1 MYLKSL
7 ELSGFKSFAKK
18 TALDFTQHISAI
30 VGPNGS
36 GKSNVAEAFQ
46 FVLGEQ
52 SIKSLR
58 GKRGE
63 DMIWNGSRTLG
74 RANRAAVKITL
85 DNSKRLLN
93 IDFDEVS
100 IERVV
105 HRDNNNEYIIN
116 GSQVRLK
123 DIVELLS
130 QAHMGPTGHHI
141 ISQGE
146 ADRILNANLRER
158 RLMIEDAL
166 GLKVYQF
173 KRAESDRKLL
183 KTRENIAQVE
193 SLRREL
199 APHLRFL
206 KKQVE
211 KVEKVRQFKRELA
224 ELYREYLSHERV
236 YLDFEREA
244 LFREAKEP
252 RRKLEELEKEL
263 SKLKKTLED
272 SKSHD
277 TKSSQVLAFEKQLRE
292 IRTQKDELT
301 REAGRLEGELVSE
314 ERRIKK
320 LEMAGATQDQRTVL
334 LKEVKQLS
342 SEITGRLSVIEK
354 TEEISVIRSVLTEVK
369 KSLQNFIARF
379 ESVAESGSL
388 VEAEAEVKRIKY
400 EREEF
405 LKRINTI
412 TSQETEASKQYEHV
426 RHEIEKEKDE
436 SRDAERDIFRIMSEQ
451 NELRATLNLLK
462 GREDK
467 LHLETQE
474 FERESKEAVVLAGP
488 EVVRDALQ
496 AKVDDAREE
505 RPVQQ
510 ERRRQLE
517 KLKVRL
523 EEYGG
528 SASDEMLKE
537 YQDATDRDA
546 FLERE
551 VLDLEKSAE
560 SLSMLIKELTEKLDV
575 EFREGVRKINEQFEN
590 FFRLMFGGGQA
601 HLSVVRPEKRRHTEM
616 DELLAAEAGEE
627 TPSEEEEIEEGIEI
641 KVSLPH
647 KKIRGLEVLSGGER
661 ALTSIALLF
670 AISQVNPP
678 PFIVLDETDA
688 ALDEANSRKY
698 GDIIE
703 NLSKVSQLVLI
714 THNRETMS
722 RAGVLYGVTMGNDG
736 VSKTLSIQFED
747 AVRVAK

>member
-105 HRDNNNEYIIN
+105 HRPNNNEYIIN

-123 DIVELLS
+123 DIVELRS
-130 QAHMGPTGHHI
+130 QAPMGPTGHHI

>member
-1 MYLKSL
+1 M
-7 ELSGFKSFAKK
+7 
-18 TALDFTQHISAI
+18 
-30 VGPNGS
+30 
-36 GKSNVAEAFQ
+36 
-46 FVLGEQ
+46 
-52 SIKSLR
+52 
-58 GKRGE
+58 
-63 DMIWNGSRTLG
+63 
-74 RANRAAVKITL
+74 
-85 DNSKRLLN
+85 
-93 IDFDEVS
+93 
-100 IERVV
+100 
-105 HRDNNNEYIIN
+105 
-116 GSQVRLK
+116 
-123 DIVELLS
+123 
-130 QAHMGPTGHHI
+130 
-141 ISQGE
+141 
-146 ADRILNANLRER
+146 
-158 RLMIEDAL
+158 
-166 GLKVYQF
+166 
-173 KRAESDRKLL
+173 
-183 KTRENIAQVE
+183 
-193 SLRREL
+193 
-199 APHLRFL
+199 
-206 KKQVE
+206 
-211 KVEKVRQFKRELA
+211 
-224 ELYREYLSHERV
+224 
-236 YLDFEREA
+236 
-244 LFREAKEP
+244 
-252 RRKLEELEKEL
+252 
-263 SKLKKTLED
+263 
-272 SKSHD
+272 
-277 TKSSQVLAFEKQLRE
+277 
-292 IRTQKDELT
+292 
-301 REAGRLEGELVSE
+301 
-314 ERRIKK
+314 
-320 LEMAGATQDQRTVL
+320 
-334 LKEVKQLS
+334 
-342 SEITGRLSVIEK
+342 
-354 TEEISVIRSVLTEVK
+354 
-369 KSLQNFIARF
+369 
-379 ESVAESGSL
+379 
-388 VEAEAEVKRIKY
+388 
-400 EREEF
+400 
-405 LKRINTI
+405 
-412 TSQETEASKQYEHV
+412 
-426 RHEIEKEKDE
+426 
-436 SRDAERDIFRIMSEQ
+436 
-451 NELRATLNLLK
+451 
-462 GREDK
+462 
-467 LHLETQE
+467 HLETQE
-474 FERESKEAVVLAGP
+474 FERESKEAAVLTGP

-537 YQDATDRDA
+537 YQDAADRDA

-698 GDIIE
+698 GDMIE

-736 VSKTLSIQFED
+736 VSKLLSIQFED